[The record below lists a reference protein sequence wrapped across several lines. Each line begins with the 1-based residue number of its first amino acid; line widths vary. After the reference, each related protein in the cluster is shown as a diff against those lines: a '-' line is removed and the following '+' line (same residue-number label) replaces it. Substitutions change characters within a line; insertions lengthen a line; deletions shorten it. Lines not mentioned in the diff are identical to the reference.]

1 MNNFKLYEKT
11 LIYTVLIFISILMV
25 GPFIWQVFSA
35 FKPQDEMFTTGFS
48 IFAKNES
55 TGKILMTLSNFNQVF
70 DKLNFGVFFKNTL
83 FVTTI
88 NICLNLFLNSMAGYA
103 FSRIKFKG
111 RDLIFKI
118 MLTTLMIPGTVMLI
132 PHVYIIKNLGLY
144 DNLAALILP
153 CMMSVYNVFM
163 MRQFFSTIP
172 ASLEESARIDGASTF
187 QIFYKIAVPL
197 VKPALVTL
205 AIMTFMW
212 NYNNYLWPLVILN
225 SAKNYT
231 ISLGLGSL
239 VTQGSTKYHMMI
251 AGSVIVSI
259 PSITIFLIFQRHIV
273 EGIMAGSVKG

>member
-1 MNNFKLYEKT
+1 MNTFKLYKKI
-11 LIYTVLIFISILMV
+11 LIYTVLVIISVLMV
-25 GPFIWQVFSA
+25 GPFIWQIFSS
-35 FKPQDEMFTTGFS
+35 FKPQDEMFTNSFSLFARDNVTGELLITF
-48 IFAKNES
+48 
-55 TGKILMTLSNFNQVF
+55 SNFIQVF
-70 DKLNFGVFFKNTL
+70 DKLNFGVFFRNTF
-83 FVTTI
+83 FVTTV
-88 NICLNLFLNSMAGYA
+88 NILLNLFLNALAGYA
-103 FSRIKFKG
+103 FARMKFKG
-111 RDLIFKI
+111 RDQIFKI
-118 MLTTLMIPGTVMLI
+118 MLTTMMIPGTVMLI
-132 PHVYIIKNLGLY
+132 PHVYIIKTLGLF

-172 ASLEESARIDGASTF
+172 ASLEESARIDGASSF

-251 AGSVIVSI
+251 AGSVVVSV

-273 EGIMAGSVKG
+273 DGIMAGSVKG